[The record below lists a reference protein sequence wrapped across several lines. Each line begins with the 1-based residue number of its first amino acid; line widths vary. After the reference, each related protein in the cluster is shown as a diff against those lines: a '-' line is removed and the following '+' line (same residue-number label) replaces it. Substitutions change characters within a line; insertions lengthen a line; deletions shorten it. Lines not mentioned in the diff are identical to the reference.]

1 MLFYRFLYIEDLYK
15 KKKKKDIIISL
26 FSFDFFLSTF
36 I

>member
-1 MLFYRFLYIEDLYK
+1 MLFYRFLYIEDLYVYLE
-15 KKKKKDIIISL
+15 KKDIIISL